1 MRVTKHL
8 FLGTMIITA
17 VMPFVLKQAHAFDM
31 WSFSEIRQS
40 VAQLSETE
48 GPLFRAASG
57 TEADAK
63 LAKGAQNFIDNMGSR
78 ALGFLAN
85 DSLTAE
91 KKAKEFRNL
100 LEDSFDMRT
109 IARFAL
115 GRYWRTA
122 SDSQRNEYVKLFN
135 KMVIDVYTQRF
146 DEYSGQ
152 KFSVVSAR
160 PEGKKDAVVTSVISS
175 PSGPDVQVDWRV
187 RYKNNRYQ
195 IVDVIVEGVS
205 MSLTQRSEFSTVIQR
220 GGGDIE
226 VLLTHLKSRG

>member
-8 FLGTMIITA
+8 LLGTMIITA
-17 VMPFVLKQAHAFDM
+17 VMPFVVKQAQAFDV

-40 VAQLSETE
+40 VAQFSETE
-48 GPLFRAASG
+48 GLFQVVSE

-91 KKAKEFRNL
+91 KKSSEFRNL

-135 KMVIDVYTQRF
+135 KMVIEVYTQRF

-195 IVDVIVEGVS
+195 IVDVVVEGVS